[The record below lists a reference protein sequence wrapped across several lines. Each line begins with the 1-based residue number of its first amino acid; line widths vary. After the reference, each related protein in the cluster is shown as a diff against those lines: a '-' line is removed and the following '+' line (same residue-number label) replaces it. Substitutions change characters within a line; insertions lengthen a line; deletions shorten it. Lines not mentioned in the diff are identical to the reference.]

1 MDSLST
7 LLQNMNFNA
16 EVFFSGKLCGL
27 QVFEEEQQSA
37 LLHFIKAGEMSL
49 SAEPGYQATL
59 KAGSVIFIPDGTRHR
74 FKVEKANEV
83 ELVCANINFPA
94 QERILLIRSLPK
106 FVSINI
112 NQNPDISKITQW
124 LFKEA
129 FNSFEGRHI
138 MINRLC
144 DLFMVQML
152 RYVMDEGIVELGT
165 LSGEMHPRLSAL
177 MTELKNNPAY
187 DWKLEEMAANVAMSR
202 SKFASFFKEI
212 VGLAPMEYVTELRLT
227 KAQTLLK
234 QNKAVGLVAN
244 EVGYENASSL
254 AKVFNKRFKL
264 TPKQWLKAH
273 RDLQA

>member
-37 LLHFIKAGEMSL
+37 LLHFIRAGEMIL
-49 SAEPGYQATL
+49 SVGTDFQTTL
-59 KAGSVIFIPDGTRHR
+59 KAGSVIFIPDGTRHF

-83 ELVCANINFPA
+83 ELVCANIKLPV
-94 QERILLIRSLPK
+94 QERIMLIRSLPK

-129 FNSFEGRHI
+129 FSSFEGRHI

-144 DLFMVQML
+144 DLFMVQLL
-152 RYVMDEGIVELGT
+152 RYVIDQGIVELGF
-165 LSGEMHPRLSAL
+165 LSGDMHPRLSAL
-177 MTELKNNPAY
+177 MTELKNNPSY
-187 DWKLEEMAANVAMSR
+187 DWKLEEMATKVAMSR
-202 SKFASFFKEI
+202 SKFASLFKEI
-212 VGLAPMEYVTELRLT
+212 VGLPPLEYVTELRLE
-227 KAQTLLK
+227 KAQALLK
-234 QNKAVGLVAN
+234 KNKAVGLVAN

-273 RDLQA
+273 RDLKA